1 MYDVTTFKDGWVNQ
15 MCDMIKLSNDPDLNM
30 TDDELKNALGTIYDE
45 YAKPPSINLV
55 NNYKGISIQC
65 SLEEIFNVILSKN
78 CILAGDGV
86 LFKNHEKDLSDM
98 VPVIIKY
105 QQDRKKEKNLM
116 KQYEKGTVDYLYH
129 DRNQRNKKVVINA
142 LYGLFGYA
150 KFRFFNINI
159 AQSVTTSGQ
168 LIISTA
174 TCCFENFL
182 ADNTKFILFEECI
195 IFIDRI
201 KNEYSKLDDSD
212 IAYFDYLPEVS
223 VEDAIKRLALH
234 SYDVYSYEEA
244 HYIANCILNLSQ
256 NELKLIY
263 YKNNLKAFNATD
275 FIHNLLQEIFDSIEH
290 LQLGELSAF
299 DAPEKFNTV
308 AEPCAKGLVEKLIHL
323 YDIFVL
329 DIHQIYDRVRRTKY
343 TPKKSVM
350 YIDTDSNFV
359 ALEKFVDYFMETIHD
374 KFNDKGAFIFKCTSI
389 LTMIVSHV
397 VAKTYTEF
405 AHSMNMIDE
414 YGSRIRMKNEFLF
427 SILVFG
433 TSKKRYFG
441 KMIIQEGKLI
451 KDGKGD
457 IEIKGFDFKKAA
469 TKKEIYDK
477 ICEMLFNTILDV
489 NQISYADVLRS
500 ANTFKDNIRTD
511 ILNGS
516 DLYYKQLSV
525 SSPDK
530 YKNPYSMQGIKGV
543 LLWNAIVEKPDRMEF
558 PAEVD
563 IIPIPFDKF
572 SEKKFAEFLDNPKE
586 FFNNYGNDVKYK
598 AIFNFYT
605 NYHVEFSRM
614 ISTMKEH
621 PDIWTKFPSS
631 IAKPR
636 ALKELP
642 EWLKSIIDI
651 DTIVH
656 NNVNLIN
663 PILESLGIPI
673 INEKLGPMF
682 TTLVSL

>member
-1 MYDVTTFKDGWVNQ
+1 MKQNKELAKVGEDVGLYPLCGHLITDMAIASLQGENLGKGEDTDMLCVSYSQTDVIGHEWSTRGSHTDEAYLELDKDIARLLKALDNQ
-15 MCDMIKLSNDPDLNM
+15 VG
-30 TDDELKNALGTIYDE
+30 EG
-45 YAKPPSINLV
+45 
-55 NNYKGISIQC
+55 NY
-65 SLEEIFNVILSKN
+65 L
-78 CILAGDGV
+78 
-86 LFKNHEKDLSDM
+86 LFLTADHGAAHNFQFMK
-98 VPVIIKY
+98 
-105 QQDRKKEKNLM
+105 DRKLNGGAWEWNDTHVMEAGKRLSERFGIKKLVIKDMLDYRIILDKESIRE
-116 KQYEKGTVDYLYH
+116 QGIDE
-129 DRNQRNKKVVINA
+129 QA
-142 LYGLFGYA
+142 L
-150 KFRFFNINI
+150 R
-159 AQSVTTSGQ
+159 
-168 LIISTA
+168 
-174 TCCFENFL
+174 
-182 ADNTKFILFEECI
+182 
-195 IFIDRI
+195 
-201 KNEYSKLDDSD
+201 
-212 IAYFDYLPEVS
+212 
-223 VEDAIKRLALH
+223 DAI
-234 SYDVYSYEEA
+234 VEEV
-244 HYIANCILNLSQ
+244 Q
-256 NELKLIY
+256 KLP
-263 YKNNLKAFNATD
+263 
-275 FIHNLLQEIFDSIEH
+275 H
-290 LQLGELSAF
+290 
-299 DAPEKFNTV
+299 
-308 AEPCAKGLVEKLIHL
+308 
-323 YDIFVL
+323 
-329 DIHQIYDRVRRTKY
+329 
-343 TPKKSVM
+343 
-350 YIDTDSNFV
+350 
-359 ALEKFVDYFMETIHD
+359 
-374 KFNDKGAFIFKCTSI
+374 
-389 LTMIVSHV
+389 VS
-397 VAKTYTEF
+397 F
-405 AHSMNMIDE
+405 A
-414 YGSRIRMKNEFLF
+414 
-427 SILVFG
+427 
-433 TSKKRYFG
+433 
-441 KMIIQEGKLI
+441 
-451 KDGKGD
+451 
-457 IEIKGFDFKKAA
+457 FDFKKAA

-621 PDIWTKFPSS
+621 PDIWTKLPSS